1 MVVKNDNKLMPFG
14 LERESSK
21 DLKFFWHTLQLTSSN

>member
-14 LERESSK
+14 LERHRDK
-21 DLKFFWHTLQLTSSN
+21 NLKIFLAYFAAIK